1 MDHIVLAAETLH
13 KAETDLRD
21 IVAKA
26 AAAGDYN
33 GIVQIASWAKA
44 LRDLLATKQTTRD
57 IAPDFAF
64 TNGGVTVVAR
74 VKNGKSPAKKKKA
87 ADDYPRFFRKGD
99 ELVRVAWSRRARSE
113 YQHKTTEA
121 VLKSVTDTLSRL
133 GRKGRIF
140 STDEVLPLRDPQ
152 GSEVPAYQAYV
163 CIALLKMT
171 GLIEQHG
178 RQGYS
183 ISTPDE
189 FTDAVDAIWRKLPSS
204 K

>member
-1 MDHIVLAAETLH
+1 MDHIVLAAETLQ

-33 GIVQIASWAKA
+33 GILQIASWAKA
-44 LRDLLATKQTTRD
+44 LRDLLETKPAARD
-57 IAPDFAF
+57 SAPDFAC
-64 TNGGVTVVAR
+64 TNGGVTVVAQ

-113 YQHKTTEA
+113 YQHKTNET
-121 VLKSVTDTLSRL
+121 VLKTVTDTLSRL
-133 GRKGRIF
+133 GKKGRIF
-140 STDEVLPLRDPQ
+140 STDEVLPLKDPQ
-152 GSEVPAYQAYV
+152 GTEIPAYQAYV
-163 CIALLKMT
+163 VIALLKLT
-171 GLIEQHG
+171 GLIEPHG

-183 ISTPDE
+183 ISA
-189 FTDAVDAIWRKLPSS
+189 TDDLNKAVDAIWHKLPS